1 MATDCK
7 KLGCILLWTTP
18 IIVEN
23 GSKSSTIN
31 GLLDDESTQAYL
43 NADIAAKYG
52 LHREIHETQVNVING
67 TVATFETVPG
77 EFTLRV

>member
-1 MATDCK
+1 M
-7 KLGCILLWTTP
+7 WTTP

-52 LHREIHETQVNVING
+52 LHGEIHETQVNVING
-67 TVATFETVPG
+67 TVATFETVPV
-77 EFTLRV
+77 EFTLRVRMGKLVL

>member
-1 MATDCK
+1 M
-7 KLGCILLWTTP
+7 WTTP

-43 NADIAAKYG
+43 NADIAANYG

-67 TVATFETVPG
+67 TVAP
-77 EFTLRV
+77 LKQSQWNSH

>member
-1 MATDCK
+1 M
-7 KLGCILLWTTP
+7 
-18 IIVEN
+18 EN

-31 GLLDDESTQAYL
+31 GLLDDESTQADL

-52 LHREIHETQVNVING
+52 LHGKIHETQVNVING
-67 TVATFETVPG
+67 TVATFETVPV